1 MKELKMKRLIVLL
14 ATLLLSFG
22 LVYGA
27 NTVQI
32 KSTLGDT
39 VWYAKAGALAVWLG
53 NDVQAGGFQIPFVL
67 NATGGVT
74 WTYNTQVTNAWG
86 TNKYVTHNP
95 AGRIAAGSGVLAN
108 FDMTAGVA
116 VVENGG
122 MVGIGCAA
130 NSGPGLAAGA
140 PEAEVYLNLTVNAVD
155 PDVNNQICV
164 DINGAVGLVT
174 YTFSDYG
181 GVELPVTFTGSNP
194 AGVWCFP
201 TAKLLNQCPEITGGP
216 TALSGPHCGVVSG
229 TYTAVDPEPDPI
241 VWSYAIVSGTGT
253 VTLAPAGNSCGLTY
267 DFGAGEMDGG
277 VAQVTI
283 YASDDFHPA
292 QGCASRTIMISA
304 TDVAPT
310 ITCGVNSHTIPVNQV
325 FTKTDIVGADVDV
338 CDDLVFSTTGPGVVD
353 PATGAYSWTPTDAD
367 EGTYTITVVV
377 TDGAKSAECSFTVNV
392 VSFTGMQVIIEK
404 THGTLQGH
412 YETVNVSFGK
422 TTNDVGGFDLLIGY
436 DATGLTFT
444 GAELAQDL
452 KDCGWEYFT
461 YRYNWNGNC
470 GNGCPSGLLRLVGLA
485 ETNNGP
491 VHPDAACL
499 SDLQDKGIATLTFLV
514 SNDRNLECQY
524 LPIRFYWM
532 TCTDNTMSD
541 LTGDTLYMAR
551 NIYNW
556 DAASY
561 LDPLLAINHGIT
573 VNEDGIFWP
582 GYYGWAVECWPGQAP
597 DIKQYP
603 LVYLDFI
610 DGGVDVICADSIDA
624 RGDINLNGLPNEIA
638 DAVMF
643 TNYFIQ
649 GLTAFGATAEGSIA
663 ASDVNADGI
672 SLSVADLVYLIR
684 VIVGDALPYAKP
696 APGSSFAVTSQVLNG
711 QMAVN
716 YNATSE
722 VGAVLLTFSGP
733 VGTPVLGSG
742 AANMDVVYSDTK
754 VLVYNIGRNAI
765 AAGANNLLTVPVEG
779 SVELVSVEAADYNG
793 GAMETTTRT
802 LPSEFAVSQN
812 YPNPFN
818 PTTTIALNLPTQSK
832 WNLAIYNVAGQL
844 VKDFNGN
851 DAAGSISIVW
861 DGTDNNG
868 FAVASGIYFYKM
880 VASNFSATKK
890 MVLMK

>member
-1 MKELKMKRLIVLL
+1 MKRLIVLL

-27 NTVQI
+27 NVVEI
-32 KSTLGDT
+32 KSSFGDT
-39 VWYAKAGALAVWLG
+39 IRYGVGGSLDVWLT
-53 NDVQAGGFQIPFVL
+53 NDAQVGGFQFPMIITG
-67 NATGGVT
+67 AGGVT
-74 WTYNTQVTNAWG
+74 WTYNTQVDNAWG
-86 TNKYVTHNP
+86 TNKYITNNP
-95 AGRIAAGSGVLAN
+95 AGRLVPVAAN
-108 FDMTAGVA
+108 FDGTGGIL

-122 MVGIGCAA
+122 MVGFGAGVGA
-130 NSGPGLAAGA
+130 SGQGMAVGGPTW
-140 PEAEVYLNLTVNAVD
+140 EVSEHLTVTA
-155 PDVNNQICV
+155 PDEEFHSLCV
-164 DINGAVGLVT
+164 DINGSVGALG

-181 GVELPVTFTGSNP
+181 GTELVVEFQGSSP
-194 AGVWCFP
+194 SGVWCWP
-201 TAKLLNQCPEITGGP
+201 TGPARNFCPEITGGP
-216 TALSGPHCGVVSG
+216 TAITGPHCGVATG
-229 TYTAVDPEPDPI
+229 AYTAHDDDVPADAIE
-241 VWSYAIVSGTGT
+241 WSYEIISGAGT
-253 VTLAPAGNSCGLTY
+253 VTLAPANTTCGLTY
-267 DFGAGEMDGG
+267 DFGAGEMAGG
-277 VAQVTI
+277 VAQVLLKVTD
-283 YASDDFHPA
+283 AFHA
-292 QGCASRTIMISA
+292 GQVCDQITVMVNA

-310 ITCGVNSHTIPVNQV
+310 IACGVASHTIPVNQV
-325 FTKTDIVGADVDV
+325 FTKADIVGGDVDV
-338 CDDLVFSTTGPGVVD
+338 CDDLVFSTAGPGVVD
-353 PATGAYSWTPTDAD
+353 PATGVYSWTPTDSD
-367 EGTYTITVVV
+367 EGTYTIVVEV
-377 TDGAKSAECSFTVNV
+377 TDGSLTAECSFTVNV
-392 VSFTGMQVIIEK
+392 VSFTGLQVVIEK

-412 YETVNVSFGK
+412 YETVEVSFGK
-422 TTNDVGGFDLLIGY
+422 ATNDVGGFDLLIGY
-436 DATGLTFT
+436 DASGLNFT

-491 VHPDAACL
+491 ISPDDVCL
-499 SDLQDKGIATLTFLV
+499 GDLQDKGIATLTFFV
-514 SNDRNLECQY
+514 SNDRTLECQY

-532 TCTDNTMSD
+532 DCTDNTMSD
-541 LTGDTLYMAR
+541 LTGDTLYMGR
-551 NIYNW
+551 NIYNF
-556 DAASY
+556 DDNP
-561 LDPLLAINHGIT
+561 LDPTQAINYGLT

-582 GYYGWAVECWPGQAP
+582 GYYGWAVECWPGQEV

-610 DGGVDVICADSIDA
+610 DGGIDVICADSIDA
-624 RGDINLNGLPNEIA
+624 RGDINLNGLANEIA

-649 GLTAFGATAEGSIA
+649 GLSAFGATAEGSIA
-663 ASDVNADGI
+663 ASDVNADGL

-696 APGSSFAVTSQVLNG
+696 APGSSFAVTTQVLNG

-716 YNATSE
+716 YDATSE

-733 VGTPVLGSG
+733 VGTPILGNG
-742 AANMDVVYSDTK
+742 AQNMDVVYSDTK
-754 VLVYNIGRNAI
+754 VLVYNIGNNAI
-765 AAGANNLLTVPVEG
+765 AAGANELLTVPVEG
-779 SVELVSVEAADYNG
+779 SVELVSIEVADFYG

-818 PTTTIALNLPTQSK
+818 PTTTIALSLPTASK

-851 DAAGSISIVW
+851 DAAGNISIVW

-868 FAVASGIYFYKM
+868 STVASGIYFYKM